1 MLCNEVFLLLLGYVC
16 VLMNFDLIFPV
27 NLLRDNVTVGGLL
40 CGSNIVDFN
49 GLDRV
54 LSCASRNEKNY
65 AGYTPLG
72 IILPNAEIPCME
84 GPCNRDI
91 AISVSC
97 VDWISLFEAMHQI
110 IVRNT
115 EECVRLEAVS
125 VMIVILMRSNAYV
138 EREKYVLSILLTLLP
153 LYVTFF
159 HLLTKNFLET
169 GLARQLCL
177 KVFHNCLERKLACGC
192 KGMPCIFYTYCLTV
206 SSHVLPFPFPFFFF
220 FETKKEGDHMNLQF
234 LLIFINIS

>member
-1 MLCNEVFLLLLGYVC
+1 MSSFILSSLGWREIEKKGFFLGGGVVVCFVMKSFFLLLGYVC
-16 VLMNFDLIFPV
+16 VLMSFDLIFPV

-40 CGSNIVDFN
+40 SGSNIVDFN

-72 IILPNAEIPCME
+72 IRLPNAEIPCMK

-97 VDWISLFEAMHQI
+97 VDWVSLFEAMHRI

-125 VMIVILMRSNAYV
+125 VMIVILMRSNAYM
-138 EREKYVLSILLTLLP
+138 EREKYVLSVLLTLLP
-153 LYVTFF
+153 LYATFF
-159 HLLTKNFLET
+159 HLLTKLFLET

-177 KVFHNCLERKLACGC
+177 KVFHNCLERMLACRC
-192 KGMPCIFYTYCLTV
+192 KGMPCIFYTY
-206 SSHVLPFPFPFFFF
+206 F
-220 FETKKEGDHMNLQF
+220 
-234 LLIFINIS
+234 